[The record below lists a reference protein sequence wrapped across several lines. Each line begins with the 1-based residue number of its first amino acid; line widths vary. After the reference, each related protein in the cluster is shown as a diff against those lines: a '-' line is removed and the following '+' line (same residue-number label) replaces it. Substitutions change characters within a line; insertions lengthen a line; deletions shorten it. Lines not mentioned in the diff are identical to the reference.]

1 MSSTNEKKGILTVNT
16 KIKKRV
22 LALAIATLGATPI
35 FAQAQ
40 AQDAHSGHTAMQA
53 TPTPADASG
62 MSGMDHSKMGMP
74 GMDHGAMNMG
84 GQDHGS
90 MNMNATSAPKPAQAM
105 PGMNHDK
112 ANTAP
117 AAPAHDMGAMGE
129 GSGQMDHGAMQ
140 MQGGSA
146 PPDARDPDAYS
157 GGYTLD
163 SGKYSLGHGQRLHM
177 SDEHNF
183 ASVWF
188 DRLEYVRSGS
198 NEGLAYEGQAWFG
211 GTYNRAVL
219 KAEGEVAGGKL
230 KEAQTELLWSH
241 AVSTFWDTQLGVRVD
256 HGEGPSREW
265 LAFGVQ
271 GLAPY
276 WFDIDA
282 TAYVGPS
289 GRTALSLSAEYDLLI
304 TQKLV
309 LQPRVEVNFYG
320 KRDEAREIGSGL
332 SDGTAGLRLKYE
344 VTRQFVPYIG
354 VEWASKF
361 GQTANFARDAGE
373 RARETRFV
381 AGLSFRF

>member
-1 MSSTNEKKGILTVNT
+1 MSKHTKKHI
-16 KIKKRV
+16 
-22 LALAIATLGATPI
+22 LALAMATLGITPMI
-35 FAQAQ
+35 AFAQAH
-40 AQDAHSGHTAMQA
+40 DAHTGHTA
-53 TPTPADASG
+53 TPATVTPKVPSNSD
-62 MSGMDHSKMGMP
+62 MDHSKMDMP
-74 GMDHGAMNMG
+74 GMDHGTMNMG
-84 GQDHGS
+84 GQNHGT
-90 MNMNATSAPKPAQAM
+90 MNMNSTGAPDPAQTM
-105 PGMNHDK
+105 PAMNHEQAD
-112 ANTAP
+112 TTSS
-117 AAPAHDMGAMGE
+117 APAHDMGAMDQSSGE
-129 GSGQMDHGAMQ
+129 RDHGAMK

-146 PPDARDPDAYS
+146 PADARDPNAYS

-163 SGKYSLGHGQRLHM
+163 SGKYSLGAAQRLRM

-183 ASVWF
+183 GSVWF

-198 NEGLAYEGQAWFG
+198 NEGLAYEGQAWYG

-219 KAEGEVAGGKL
+219 KAEGEVANSKL
-230 KEAQTELLWSH
+230 QDSQTELLWGH
-241 AVSTFWDTQLGVRVD
+241 AISTFWDTQLGVRFD
-256 HGEGPSREW
+256 HGQGAPNREW

-320 KRDEAREIGSGL
+320 KRDEARQIGSGL
-332 SDGTAGLRLKYE
+332 SNGTAGLRLKYQ

-354 VEWASKF
+354 VEWAGKF
-361 GQTANFARDAGE
+361 GKTATFARDAGE
-373 RARETRFV
+373 RARETRFI